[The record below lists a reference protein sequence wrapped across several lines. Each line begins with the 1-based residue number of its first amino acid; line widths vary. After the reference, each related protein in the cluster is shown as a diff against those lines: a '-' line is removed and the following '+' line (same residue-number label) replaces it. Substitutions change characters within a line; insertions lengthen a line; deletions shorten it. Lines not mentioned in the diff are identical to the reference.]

1 MHTPATVNIELRGVS
16 FVREGRAILSAVN
29 WRVPFGQHWA
39 VVGANGSGK
48 TTLLG
53 VLVGYLWPSEGR
65 VWTLGEELGQ
75 TDLRQ
80 LRRRVG
86 WVSSAMGALIHPS
99 QTALQM
105 TLSGA
110 FGSTALFDRP
120 SRPQV
125 TRARG
130 LLKLVGLQGR
140 AAAHYGVLSLGEQQR
155 VLIARALMARP
166 ELLVLDEACAGLD
179 IAAREHV
186 LAVVEELAR
195 THPHMTLLLVT
206 HHIEEIPPA
215 CSHVLVLRG
224 GKVLAKGPKE
234 IVLSGAVLSRA
245 FGVPIEVYR
254 EGERWW
260 PRAGG
265 KKWHRRRVPRPLG
278 TCSWAF
284 AHPRSLST
292 SARKKGAESLLPL
305 RGRGAL

>member
-1 MHTPATVNIELRGVS
+1 MRTQEAVNIELRGVS
-16 FVREGRAILSAVN
+16 FLRQGRAILSGVN

-53 VLVGYLWPSEGR
+53 VLVGYLWPSAGR

-80 LRRRVG
+80 LRKRVG
-86 WVSSAMGALIHPS
+86 WVSSAMGAMIHPD
-99 QTALQM
+99 QTALKM

-120 SRPQV
+120 SRDQV
-125 TRARG
+125 KRARS
-130 LLKLVGLQGR
+130 LLTLVGLRGR
-140 AAAHYGVLSLGEQQR
+140 AAAPYGVLSLGEQQR

-186 LAVVEELAR
+186 LKVVGELAHS
-195 THPHMTLLLVT
+195 HPHMTLLLVT

-215 CSHVLVLRG
+215 CSHVLVLKG
-224 GKVLAKGPKE
+224 GKVLARGAKDS
-234 IVLSGAVLSRA
+234 VLTGAVLSRA
-245 FGVPIEVYR
+245 FGVPIEVHCA
-254 EGERWW
+254 GGRWW
-260 PRAGG
+260 PRT
-265 KKWHRRRVPRPLG
+265 K
-278 TCSWAF
+278 
-284 AHPRSLST
+284 
-292 SARKKGAESLLPL
+292 
-305 RGRGAL
+305 